1 MARTSR
7 RRLQKK
13 KKRQHWLEGQ
23 GELFCGTLQS
33 TTTILEAESS
43 ELNCA
48 GDSMCTV
55 LDMFSEL
62 VQERRKCGLL
72 ELCKMVLKRS
82 PLAWPD

>member
-7 RRLQKK
+7 RRLQQKEK
-13 KKRQHWLEGQ
+13 ALALVGGVR
-23 GELFCGTLQS
+23 ELFCGILQS

-48 GDSMCTV
+48 SDPMFTV

-62 VQERRKCGLL
+62 VQGRRMCG
-72 ELCKMVLKRS
+72 C
-82 PLAWPD
+82 